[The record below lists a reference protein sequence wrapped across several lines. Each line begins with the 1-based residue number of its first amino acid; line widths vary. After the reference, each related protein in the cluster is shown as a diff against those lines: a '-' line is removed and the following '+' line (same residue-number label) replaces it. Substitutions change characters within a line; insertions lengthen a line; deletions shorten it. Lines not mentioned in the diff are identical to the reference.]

1 MQRLAL
7 VAGAGGSSSE
17 SEQAAYRPGA
27 GAYFGM
33 GLLGGGA
40 AGAMALLA
48 FQLASGQISPPSVRI
63 PSAIAALGHWVS
75 EPAAPR
81 FGKIP
86 PVVVRA
92 PQPDAFDVVIDRS
105 ARASAPFGLR
115 LVGTEDTGM
124 DVLLR
129 DVPAA
134 ALLSHGER
142 RGESTWA
149 VKATD
154 LEGLH
159 LTLNDGTP
167 DAFNVRIEV
176 LAPAGVAAASSVA
189 RIRVVGLPAER
200 PASAPLEA
208 APVEP
213 PAAITPVAHVDTPL
227 DTPFQTRTAVSAR
240 NDAAKGRD
248 KVARASP
255 PPAATT
261 VVEIDRRPS
270 QPAAQPA
277 AQSAP
282 QAETRHWPEGASGLG
297 AVSRESDRQVWWKL
311 PALTWSPFPDP
322 LNR

>member
-7 VAGAGGSSSE
+7 VAGVGESSLE
-17 SEQAAYRPGA
+17 RVRAAYRPSI

-33 GLLGGGA
+33 GLVGGGV
-40 AGAMALLA
+40 AGAVALLTL
-48 FQLASGQISPPSVRI
+48 QLASGQINPPSVRV

-75 EPAAPR
+75 EPAVPR
-81 FGKIP
+81 FGKAP
-86 PVVVRA
+86 PVVVRE
-92 PQPDAFDVVIDRS
+92 PQPDAFDIVIDRS
-105 ARASAPFGLR
+105 VRASAPFGLR

-124 DVLLR
+124 EVLLR

-189 RIRVVGLPAER
+189 RVRLVGSSGAER
-200 PASAPLEA
+200 PASAPLDA
-208 APVEP
+208 AMLVEP
-213 PAAITPVAHVDTPL
+213 EAFTTTVAHMDP
-227 DTPFQTRTAVSAR
+227 PFQTRTTIAAR
-240 NDAAKGRD
+240 NDAAKGRE
-248 KVARASP
+248 KVARASA

-261 VVEIDRRPS
+261 VVEIDRRASHSAP
-270 QPAAQPA
+270 QA
-277 AQSAP
+277 AP

-297 AVSRESDRQVWWKL
+297 AMSRESDRQVWWKL
-311 PALTWSPFPDP
+311 PALTWSPFLDVAG
-322 LNR
+322 R